1 MSEPSTPLMRQYSA
15 IKKEHPNALL
25 FFRLGDFYELFFD
38 DAILAARELQITLTS
53 RNKEKGVNIPMC
65 GVPYHA
71 AEGYIAKLIRRGFKV
86 AVCEQVEDPRL
97 ATKLVRREVTRVV
110 TPGTAADSSLNAEE
124 NNFLAA
130 VATVGDRVGFA
141 ALDLSTGEFRATEF
155 AGESAG
161 RRIQEELEQLR
172 PKEML
177 YGSSAPLLEHA
188 SSTQL
193 GSFATLNGRDTPH
206 STGTA
211 PVARISGFGWAET
224 PLDDWIF
231 APDHAI
237 PLVENH
243 FGVLS
248 LEGFGLAGKQAAAS
262 AAGAILY
269 YIRSTQ
275 RGTLDHVDRIGFYE
289 RQNCLVLDAVTV
301 RNLELIEPLF
311 AGTDAGV
318 TLIRCLDATITP
330 MGKRLLRMW
339 MLRPSLD
346 RTEIEARLDAVDVQ
360 VKDIVGREE
369 LRRSLDGILD
379 LERLLSRVTLETANP
394 RDVLA
399 LGASLG
405 KLPKVRGV
413 LAGLLAPRLAM
424 LHAAIDELGDLRGKI
439 ESMLAPEPPL
449 TLNDG
454 GVIAAGIDKDLDELR
469 DLSHNSK
476 QYLAQVETR
485 ERERTGIGSLKVKFN
500 SIFGYYIEISKANLH
515 HAPTD
520 YERKQTLV
528 NAERFT
534 TPELKEYESKILDA
548 QEKIVEIERRLF
560 AELRSAIAA
569 EAKRI
574 RQTALALAEVDVLG
588 SLAHIAA
595 LRNYCRPKFEADNS
609 DQTADLEIV
618 EGRHPVIELQ
628 EMTIGNDRFV
638 PNDLFL
644 NSKTHNIVVLTGPNM
659 GGKST
664 YLRQAALI
672 VIMAQMGSFVPARS
686 VRMGIVDRVFTR
698 IGASDNVARGRS
710 TFMVEM
716 TETAAILHTAT
727 PRSLILLDEVGRGTS
742 TYDGLAIAWAAVEY
756 LHARVRA
763 KTLFATHY
771 FELTELAEQLSG
783 VKNYHVSVKETGG
796 SVVFLRRVEPGAA
809 DRSYG
814 IEVAKLAGLP
824 NEVVVR
830 AREVLAEH
838 ESSEHRL
845 SGHLTPGSAPER
857 PAQLT
862 IFTPLSQPVL
872 EKLREADLDRMTPL
886 EALNLLA
893 ELKKADWQKR
903 WQRRTQL
910 IHASGQLLIVGF
922 DGTEMSP
929 RLASLL
935 AKIAP
940 AGVILFARNIKGVE
954 QTHTLLRECQ
964 KCVAMPLFT
973 CVDLEGGT
981 VDRFRNVLGTAPSPA
996 EVFATGSRALYRKHG
1011 RVIGENCRALGFN
1024 VDFAPVLDLAFAASR
1039 SVMSSRAV
1047 SDDPKQVVVY
1057 AREFLQGLRD
1067 AGVLGCG
1074 KHFPWA
1080 G

>member
-1 MSEPSTPLMRQYSA
+1 MSEPSTPLMRQYAA

-38 DAILAARELQITLTS
+38 DAVLAARELQITLTS
-53 RNKEKGVNIPMC
+53 LNKEKGVAIPMC

-71 AEGYIAKLIRRGFKV
+71 VEGYISKLIRRGFKV
-86 AVCEQVEDPRL
+86 AVCEQVEDARL

-110 TPGTAADSSLNAEE
+110 TPGTAADSTLNAEE

-130 VATVGDRVGFA
+130 VATVADRVGFA

-161 RRIQEELEQLR
+161 RRVQEELEQLR

-177 YGSSAPLLEHA
+177 YGSSAPLLERAATVH
-188 SSTQL
+188 L
-193 GSFATLNGRDTPH
+193 RSFAPLDGPEARSHRNSH
-206 STGTA
+206 SPEGTF
-211 PVARISGFGWAET
+211 PIARVSGSGWAET

-237 PLVENH
+237 PLLENH

-311 AGTDAGV
+311 AGADAGV
-318 TLIRCLDATITP
+318 TLFRCMDATVTP
-330 MGKRLLRMW
+330 MGKRLLRTW

-346 RTEIEARLDAVDVQ
+346 PSEINGRLDSVEMQ
-360 VKDIVGREE
+360 IKDTVRREE
-369 LRRSLDGILD
+369 LRRALDGILD

-399 LGASLG
+399 LAASLAR
-405 KLPKVRGV
+405 LPKVRAV
-413 LAGLLAPRLAM
+413 LGGLSASRLGA
-424 LHAAIDELGDLRGKI
+424 LHIAIDELGDLREKI
-439 ESMLAPEPPL
+439 DRTLVPEPPL
-449 TLNDG
+449 TLSDG
-454 GVIAAGIDKDLDELR
+454 GVIAAGVDKDLDELR
-469 DLSHNSK
+469 DLSRNSK

-515 HAPTD
+515 LSPTD

-588 SLAHIAA
+588 CLAHIAA
-595 LRNYCRPKFEADNS
+595 LRNYCRPHFDESENAEDVG
-609 DQTADLEIV
+609 DLEIV

-628 EMTIGNDRFV
+628 ELAAGSERFV

-644 NSKTHNIVVLTGPNM
+644 DSSLPDTTHNATQNIVVLTGPNM

-672 VIMAQMGSFVPARS
+672 VIMAQMGSFVPARA
-686 VRMGIVDRVFTR
+686 VRLGIVDRVFTR
-698 IGASDNVARGRS
+698 IGASDNLARGRS

-727 PRSLILLDEVGRGTS
+727 ARSLILLDEVGRGTS
-742 TYDGLAIAWAAVEY
+742 TYDGLAIAWAAIEY
-756 LHARVRA
+756 LHARVHA

-838 ESSEHRL
+838 ESAEHRL
-845 SGHLTPGSAPER
+845 SGHLTPDSSTAPER
-857 PAQLT
+857 PTQLT

-872 EKLREADLDRMTPL
+872 EKLREVDLNRLTPL

-893 ELKKADWQKR
+893 ALKSQID
-903 WQRRTQL
+903 
-910 IHASGQLLIVGF
+910 
-922 DGTEMSP
+922 
-929 RLASLL
+929 
-935 AKIAP
+935 
-940 AGVILFARNIKGVE
+940 
-954 QTHTLLRECQ
+954 
-964 KCVAMPLFT
+964 
-973 CVDLEGGT
+973 
-981 VDRFRNVLGTAPSPA
+981 
-996 EVFATGSRALYRKHG
+996 
-1011 RVIGENCRALGFN
+1011 
-1024 VDFAPVLDLAFAASR
+1024 
-1039 SVMSSRAV
+1039 
-1047 SDDPKQVVVY
+1047 
-1057 AREFLQGLRD
+1057 
-1067 AGVLGCG
+1067 
-1074 KHFPWA
+1074 
-1080 G
+1080 

>member
-1 MSEPSTPLMRQYSA
+1 VA
-15 IKKEHPNALL
+15 
-25 FFRLGDFYELFFD
+25 
-38 DAILAARELQITLTS
+38 
-53 RNKEKGVNIPMC
+53 IPMC

-71 AEGYIAKLIRRGFKV
+71 AEGYISKLIRRGFKV

-110 TPGTAADSSLNAEE
+110 TPGTAADSSLNPEE

-155 AGESAG
+155 AGELAA

-172 PKEML
+172 PREIL
-177 YGSSAPLLEHA
+177 YGSSAPLLERA
-188 SSTQL
+188 AAMQMQ
-193 GSFATLNGRDTPH
+193 SFAPRDGQVAHPH
-206 STGTA
+206 TGTA
-211 PVARISGFGWAET
+211 PVPRVSGSGWAET

-237 PLVENH
+237 PLLENH

-262 AAGAILY
+262 AAGTILY

-301 RNLELIEPLF
+301 RNLELIDPLF
-311 AGTDAGV
+311 AGTDTGV
-318 TLIRCLDATITP
+318 TLFRCMDATVTP
-330 MGKRLLRMW
+330 MGKRLLRTW

-346 RTEIEARLDAVDVQ
+346 RSEIEGRLDSVEVQ
-360 VKDIVGREE
+360 IKDTVRREE

-399 LGASLG
+399 LAASLARI
-405 KLPKVRGV
+405 PKVRTVLSALSALRLETLHGV
-413 LAGLLAPRLAM
+413 
-424 LHAAIDELGDLRGKI
+424 IDELGDLREKI
-439 ESMLAPEPPL
+439 DSTLVPEPPL
-449 TLNDG
+449 TLSDG
-454 GVIAAGIDKDLDELR
+454 GVIVTGVDKDLDELR
-469 DLSHNSK
+469 DLSRNSK

-515 HAPTD
+515 LSPAD

-560 AELRSAIAA
+560 AELRMTIAA

-588 SLAHIAA
+588 CLAHIAA
-595 LRNYCRPKFEADNS
+595 LRNYCRPRIEQNLDEVEKAGNVADEAPGVP
-609 DQTADLEIV
+609 ARPLDLEII

-628 EMTIGNDRFV
+628 ELAAGSERFV
-638 PNDLFL
+638 PNELFL
-644 NSKTHNIVVLTGPNM
+644 DSSTHNIVVLTGPNM

-727 PRSLILLDEVGRGTS
+727 ARSLILLDEVGRGTS

-756 LHARVRA
+756 LHARVHA

-783 VKNYHVSVKETGG
+783 VKNYHVSVKEAGG

-838 ESSEHRL
+838 ESSERRL
-845 SGHLTPGSAPER
+845 SEHLTPGTSTESER
-857 PAQLT
+857 PTQLT

-872 EKLREADLDRMTPL
+872 EKHREVDMNRLTPL

-893 ELKKADWQKR
+893 ELKKQID
-903 WQRRTQL
+903 
-910 IHASGQLLIVGF
+910 
-922 DGTEMSP
+922 
-929 RLASLL
+929 
-935 AKIAP
+935 
-940 AGVILFARNIKGVE
+940 
-954 QTHTLLRECQ
+954 
-964 KCVAMPLFT
+964 
-973 CVDLEGGT
+973 
-981 VDRFRNVLGTAPSPA
+981 
-996 EVFATGSRALYRKHG
+996 
-1011 RVIGENCRALGFN
+1011 
-1024 VDFAPVLDLAFAASR
+1024 
-1039 SVMSSRAV
+1039 
-1047 SDDPKQVVVY
+1047 
-1057 AREFLQGLRD
+1057 
-1067 AGVLGCG
+1067 
-1074 KHFPWA
+1074 
-1080 G
+1080 